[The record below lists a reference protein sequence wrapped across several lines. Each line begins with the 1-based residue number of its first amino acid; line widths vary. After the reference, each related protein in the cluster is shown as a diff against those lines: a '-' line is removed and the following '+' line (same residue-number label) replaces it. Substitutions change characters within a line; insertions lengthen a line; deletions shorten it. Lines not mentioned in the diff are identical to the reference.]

1 MKKLLITGG
10 VLFSIMPAMAAD
22 LELPDLIQQN
32 GSGDCS
38 DETSDAFYTTPVTM
52 QAVYVTDTCP
62 AGQYFNV
69 GSNAEIDST
78 TGQITGASCQNC
90 TDGHYCP
97 SAINIAV
104 NNGVLSTQGLDNL
117 CPAGT
122 YADSN
127 RTSLTE
133 CDACPAGTY
142 QTQTGQSSCNNAR
155 AGYYIVSATQT
166 DVQCPYGYRDGAA
179 GTGTSIDACSKTV
192 DATYCANLN
201 PCANFHN
208 IVTSG
213 NSACSTSVNSNN
225 ANIVNGALA
234 FGAKNTE
241 PVCLAN
247 FTCASGYDTGVNLY
261 QWIID
266 NSGRIT
272 SYSNCSIDGQYGNS
286 CSTQERGTVVW
297 KTNPNDIMAPFAE
310 VHAVAKCSAVAPA
323 NNVYH
328 VADSTT
334 NFNNPGPYCW
344 LKVIDFPNQEWFIG
358 GPGGQNQAECEA
370 TCGVTMASATYP
382 FGDIDEQTNQYA
394 VNPNAL
400 FSFNVMADLTENDST
415 VKVCAANTIT
425 ITWGGIADPGAAGT
439 CTYGETFTAP
449 NSTPA
454 AATGFKFIGWTP
466 VESGN

>member
-38 DETSDAFYTTPVTM
+38 NETSDAFYTTPVTM

-166 DVQCPYGYRDGAA
+166 DVQCPYGYRDGVA
-179 GTGTSIDACSKTV
+179 GTGASIDACSKTV
-192 DATYCANLN
+192 SCPNSCSDNLK
-201 PCANFHN
+201 H
-208 IVTSG
+208 IKTSG
-213 NSACSTSVNSNN
+213 NGACTIDNTVNGTSV
-225 ANIVNGALA
+225 A
-234 FGAKNTE
+234 FGSTNRLNGSCFE
-241 PVCLAN
+241 Q
-247 FTCASGYDTGVNLY
+247 FTCENGYEKRNVYAWLYAHPESVSSNIAYCSPNGTGAGCSDIQNPMERGTSAWIISGNDRPVDTLHFVNVCTSRVPDFNAVQQGDFSSFVVDQATAQFSPSDTGVVCWNRNVDLPNQPWFITNVY
-261 QWIID
+261 D
-266 NSGRIT
+266 NAQECADKCGRIRESNYSS
-272 SYSNCSIDGQYGNS
+272 SY
-286 CSTQERGTVVW
+286 
-297 KTNPNDIMAPFAE
+297 A
-310 VHAVAKCSAVAPA
+310 
-323 NNVYH
+323 
-328 VADSTT
+328 
-334 NFNNPGPYCW
+334 
-344 LKVIDFPNQEWFIG
+344 
-358 GPGGQNQAECEA
+358 
-370 TCGVTMASATYP
+370 
-382 FGDIDEQTNQYA
+382 FGDYQNDTFVPIAQDMMIISQLTTYTA
-394 VNPNAL
+394 NAC
-400 FSFNVMADLTENDST
+400 F
-415 VKVCAANTIT
+415 ANTIT
-425 ITWGGIADPGAAGT
+425 INWGGIADPGAAGT

-454 AATGFKFIGWTP
+454 AASGFKFIGWTP